1 MEANRDIPRRN
12 LLITFPRTAS
22 NLLMHILNL
31 DEQPNLPAP
40 GTRVG
45 YFFHGPFMKRVQEG
59 LYARHVGE
67 WTEEQRTA
75 YVQDYRTCAQD
86 LLEVLDTARN
96 HGNNVFIK
104 EHILGF
110 LNPVAETRFIYGKGS
125 TNEEEWM
132 INSIAGSSYIGGS
145 RTLLNETL
153 YSDEFL
159 LTWQPTFLIRHPI
172 LAFPSY
178 LRATKDIGG
187 DVESM
192 TKTLTMHFSRTLYDW
207 YVSNLTNSE
216 SGSNLPYILD
226 ADDIVLQPEYL
237 FDYSAL
243 VGLDPTKLRFSWG
256 LNTQRRNTRNVGSEA
271 ASKRFLSTLSE
282 STGIVKGK
290 TSVGLDIDEEAKKW
304 KVEFGDGLGSRL
316 EEAVKAAMLDYLYMK
331 ERRLQP
337 KKKITETP
345 QSRDV

>member
-1 MEANRDIPRRN
+1 
-12 LLITFPRTAS
+12 
-22 NLLMHILNL
+22 
-31 DEQPNLPAP
+31 
-40 GTRVG
+40 
-45 YFFHGPFMKRVQEG
+45 
-59 LYARHVGE
+59 
-67 WTEEQRTA
+67 
-75 YVQDYRTCAQD
+75 
-86 LLEVLDTARN
+86 
-96 HGNNVFIK
+96 
-104 EHILGF
+104 
-110 LNPVAETRFIYGKGS
+110 
-125 TNEEEWM
+125 
-132 INSIAGSSYIGGS
+132 
-145 RTLLNETL
+145 
-153 YSDEFL
+153 
-159 LTWQPTFLIRHPI
+159 
-172 LAFPSY
+172 
-178 LRATKDIGG
+178 
-187 DVESM
+187 M

-207 YVSNLTNSE
+207 YVSNSTNSE

-337 KKKITETP
+337 KKKITETA